1 MKKKNLQ
8 TEDLPKLLKEKRES
22 IKDFR
27 FKSVAGGLKNTK
39 ELRESKKDVARILT
53 ILNKK

>member
-22 IKDFR
+22 IKELR
-27 FKSVAGGLKNTK
+27 FKLVAGGLKNTK
-39 ELRESKKDVARILT
+39 ELRENKKDNARIIT

>member
-39 ELRESKKDVARILT
+39 ELRESKKDIARILT

>member
-22 IKDFR
+22 IKELR
-27 FKSVAGGLKNTK
+27 FKLGAGGLKNTK
-39 ELRESKKDVARILT
+39 ELRENKKDIARILT

>member
-1 MKKKNLQ
+1 MKKKDLQ
-8 TEDLPKLLKEKRES
+8 KEDLPKLLKEKREA
-22 IKDFR
+22 IKEFR

-39 ELRESKKDVARILT
+39 ELRENKKEIARMLT